1 MVLTFE
7 SVDKILLREHSHET
21 SIAVLSHGTIYLVSS
36 FTFESL
42 DVWMSEILRCEQ
54 IKIKNGKQQ

>member
-1 MVLTFE
+1 ME
-7 SVDKILLREHSHET
+7 SVDNILWREHSHET

-54 IKIKNGKQQ
+54 FKIKNGKQQ